1 MFPVIYYGFKNR
13 NGWGSPQALTEEVS
27 LLAKTQPHMAQC
39 SPAGCSGTPTSALL
53 KLAERSSTYYYSSG
67 PYSAARETAKGQGPC
82 YKWQQKIQTQDHHCN
97 NQDTVKKMENFKA
110 INALLLRTH
119 HTPEAVTQYSLSWNS
134 EQCCL
139 LPFLGDT
146 VTLQSGVQNPGCSL
160 EVRGDPALC
169 AARLCQHSHSSTW
182 LLQHRALQLHL
193 EDAARNHLQQGEHS
207 LIFVLVHSRPNSLPL
222 LLQISEVFSTAVPD
236 CVLSIKSNTLT
247 LNCSPQELNECV
259 TTACTREWE
268 WAGNR
273 GASLLCNWSMTGTV
287 QHKYNCTSSSLCTDA
302 ITRPSLKL
310 AHSLIYQWS

>member
-1 MFPVIYYGFKNR
+1 MVSRIEMAEDLHRHWQRKSVCWPR
-13 NGWGSPQALTEEVS
+13 HCLTWHSAPQLGAQVH
-27 LLAKTQPHMAQC
+27 PHQ
-39 SPAGCSGTPTSALL
+39 
-53 KLAERSSTYYYSSG
+53 
-67 PYSAARETAKGQGPC
+67 PYSNLQSAQVHITTAQVP
-82 YKWQQKIQTQDHHCN
+82 TQHLERLLRAKALATSDSRKYRHK
-97 NQDTVKKMENFKA
+97 TTTAIIRILLKKMENFKA

-139 LPFLGDT
+139 LPFLGGT

-169 AARLCQHSHSSTW
+169 TARLCQHSHSSTW

-207 LIFVLVHSRPNSLPL
+207 LIFVLVHSRPNSLPF
-222 LLQISEVFSTAVPD
+222 LLQISEVFSTAVPG

-302 ITRPSLKL
+302 ITSPSLKL